1 MMIPAKAMDV
11 DHRVDE
17 ETVSNLLNQVM
28 ENPPTIPIERESDV
42 LKATVVKDHTGQ
54 GNTEIS

>member
-1 MMIPAKAMDV
+1 MDV